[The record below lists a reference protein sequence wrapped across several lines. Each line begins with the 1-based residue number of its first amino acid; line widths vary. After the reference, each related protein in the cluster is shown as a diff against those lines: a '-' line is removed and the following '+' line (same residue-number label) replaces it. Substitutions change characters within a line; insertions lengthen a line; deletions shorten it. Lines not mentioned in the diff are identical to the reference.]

1 MIQIVVL
8 QSSYA
13 GWCWTDWWR
22 EATFRECGRG
32 KPPGIK
38 GWIGLR
44 PWRMRNCWGDHRRF
58 LGREDLWAEPWSV
71 GKLCFFSSF
80 RKTSWATGSKGG
92 CRESAW
98 LETRLGNSEGSAPAG
113 PGARPSASTWE
124 SLLADSPSCSQ
135 RDVQA
140 RNVTGWPF
148 HKTPDAFS
156 FDSRVFTAEYAV
168 DFFLI
173 IFLNFILFNFTIL
186 YWFCHIS
193 KWICHRYTCVPHP
206 EPTSL
211 LPPHTVLL
219 GCPSAPAPSIQYR
232 ASNLDWRLVSYM
244 ILYAVDF

>member
-22 EATFRECGRG
+22 EATFRESGRG

-58 LGREDLWAEPWSV
+58 LGREDLWAEPWRV

-113 PGARPSASTWE
+113 PGARYFGERWAGLKVGKWTEAFLASLTE
-124 SLLADSPSCSQ
+124 RCSVLSFSLAETIS
-135 RDVQA
+135 
-140 RNVTGWPF
+140 TGTNIHF
-148 HKTPDAFS
+148 Q
-156 FDSRVFTAEYAV
+156 V
-168 DFFLI
+168 
-173 IFLNFILFNFTIL
+173 
-186 YWFCHIS
+186 
-193 KWICHRYTCVPHP
+193 
-206 EPTSL
+206 
-211 LPPHTVLL
+211 
-219 GCPSAPAPSIQYR
+219 
-232 ASNLDWRLVSYM
+232 
-244 ILYAVDF
+244 